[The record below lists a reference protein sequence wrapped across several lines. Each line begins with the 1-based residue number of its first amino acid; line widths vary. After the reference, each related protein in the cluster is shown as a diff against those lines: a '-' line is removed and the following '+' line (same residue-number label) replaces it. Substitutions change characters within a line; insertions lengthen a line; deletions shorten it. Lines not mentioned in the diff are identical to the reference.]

1 MFDSFVE
8 SFVEFHQKKNWFLDY
23 EYFYTEVEE
32 FMVWDEGENGKDGK
46 RI

>member
-1 MFDSFVE
+1 MFD

-23 EYFYTEVEE
+23 DYFNTEVEE